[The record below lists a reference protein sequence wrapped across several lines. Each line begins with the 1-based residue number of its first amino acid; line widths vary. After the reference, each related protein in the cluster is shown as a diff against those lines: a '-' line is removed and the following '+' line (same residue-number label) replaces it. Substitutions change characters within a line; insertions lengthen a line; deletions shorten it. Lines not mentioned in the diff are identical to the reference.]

1 MFIHIHCLGNKMKC
15 YKHLVAQLVAI
26 GCVMKLWHSMPW
38 NKTFFF
44 YLLGL
49 IPLPLN
55 PFHTECHCFFSWTS
69 LVALPWSCCN
79 QQLFFTNLEHT
90 KCSSVST
97 KDVDNFSRRWGG
109 FQEVKFHCKDPK
121 QTSKLQQGCWSS
133 CFFLKSMVWHI
144 LTHLTGESS
153 SIEMKS
159 CLANPTFLD
168 TSLFPV
174 AENMI
179 EQWKACAFKEHV
191 KHTK

>member
-133 CFFLKSMVWHI
+133 CFFLKSMVWHGVTYFDTFDRWII
-144 LTHLTGESS
+144 LYWNEELFGKPNLFGYQFIPCGWKHDRT
-153 SIEMKS
+153 MKS
-159 CLANPTFLD
+159 VCF
-168 TSLFPV
+168 
-174 AENMI
+174 
-179 EQWKACAFKEHV
+179 
-191 KHTK
+191 